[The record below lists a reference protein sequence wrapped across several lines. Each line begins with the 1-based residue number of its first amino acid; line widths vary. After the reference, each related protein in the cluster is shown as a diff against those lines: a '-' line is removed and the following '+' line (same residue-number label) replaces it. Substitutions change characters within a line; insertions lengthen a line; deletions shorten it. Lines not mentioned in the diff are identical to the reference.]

1 MLDDKDNVVCAPYAN
16 RGATHTYESW
26 SNLSC
31 DWVSV
36 TSKKIYD
43 YEAVLSSLHLDF
55 SFFSEQKF
63 SRYGYKKMYNYNGID
78 LLIGHEHCCF
88 MLDISGT
95 GCRFLESL
103 GHGFTWVDIFKIF
116 NIYDLNFTRLDLA
129 LDSFNNTKFNLET
142 LYNKLKKGHVK
153 GKFRKFRNVEEC
165 LFVNGAELGRTIY
178 FGSSKSK
185 VMFRFYDKFGESLSK
200 GKEISP
206 NVFSWVRYEM
216 QLRDDIA
223 RGIVYKI
230 ILDSTSDMGVY
241 FCGIMRNYLEFLV
254 PSSDKNKWRWKVC
267 KWWIDFLNDVEKL
280 PLNLNYKEP
289 TILRKVEWL
298 ENAVSRT
305 NALVNISQDLG
316 VLNPLNYE
324 VGYLKLKGSKKDLA
338 SLNQFRLSCGYGE
351 ITMNEFNKLIDSKLG
366 IKKDD
371 HLVQ

>member
-1 MLDDKDNVVCAPYAN
+1 MLGDENNVVCTPYAN
-16 RGATHTYESW
+16 RGVTHTSGTCL
-26 SNLSC
+26 NLSC

-36 TSKKIYD
+36 TSKKISD

-55 SFFSEQKF
+55 SLFSEEKV
-63 SRYGYKKMYNYNGID
+63 SRYSYKTRYNYNGID
-78 LLIGHEHCCF
+78 LLVEHEHSYF

-103 GHGFTWVDIFKIF
+103 DHSFTWVDIFKIF
-116 NIYDLNFTRLDLA
+116 NMYDLNFTRLDLA

-153 GKFRKFRNVEEC
+153 GRFRKFRNVEEC
-165 LFVNGAELGRTIY
+165 LFSTGQEIGRTLY
-178 FGSSKSK
+178 FGSPKSK

-200 GKEISP
+200 GKEVDSNI
-206 NVFSWVRYEM
+206 FSWIRYEI

-223 RGIVYKI
+223 QGIIYKI
-230 ILDSTSDMGVY
+230 ILESGSDMGIY
-241 FCGIMRNYLEFLV
+241 FCGFIRNYLEFLV
-254 PSSDKNKWRWKVC
+254 PSVDSNKWRWKVC
-267 KWWIDFLNDVEKL
+267 KWWLDFLNDIEKL

-305 NALVNISQDLG
+305 NALINLSHDLG
-316 VLNPLNYE
+316 VLNPLNFE
-324 VGYLKLKGSKKDLA
+324 IGYLKLRDSKKDLA
-338 SLNQFRLSCGYGE
+338 SFNQFRLSCGLDE
-351 ITMNEFNKLIDSKLG
+351 LTMNDFNNLIDLKLG

-371 HLVQ
+371 HLAR